1 MCVVFKLNKVRD
13 LNEDLD
19 NRRLLVKQLLK
30 QPITAKF
37 DIDKK
42 AVEDRVKS
50 LVSAVSAIAAANS
63 NSNGFAAFT
72 SSFIDSSSFS
82 SGAKTTSSDTSNGGN
97 TTSSTPSKSS
107 FLDDRT
113 ETGGLSGAGQPLTP
127 FSFALTPEESLLQIT
142 LRENLLLKQRL
153 AILDP
158 EVSVCLYI
166 NT

>member
-1 MCVVFKLNKVRD
+1 MVFKINKVRD

-82 SGAKTTSSDTSNGGN
+82 SSAKTTSSDNGGGATSSST

-107 FLDDRT
+107 YLDDRT
-113 ETGGLSGAGQPLTP
+113 ETGGLSGGGQPLTP

-158 EVSVCLYI
+158 EVRFV
-166 NT
+166 